1 MPLALRDRPG
11 GLLSPRM
18 SPRTVDALVACAVLA
33 VVAVWTLLAT
43 PEASESALRTAL
55 GWVLVLSG
63 CGALCFRRR
72 QPVAVAVATLLAC
85 VVYYPLSAQDGPLMI
100 AFALA
105 LYTTAAEGR
114 FAAAVAL
121 ASVTLLAVGL
131 GEVRQQPGHRQIDD
145 TSLAMLAGW
154 LISLVAVGRAQ
165 RTRLAYLHEVEQRA
179 LAAEREQEARARQSA
194 TEERLRIARELHD
207 ILGHSVSLIHVQSG
221 AALHRLSKNPAPEAG
236 LATAAE
242 ALEAVKS
249 TSKDALREL
258 RATLGVLRRADEATP
273 TSPASGL
280 ALLGELAER
289 ARSAGLDVRTSVT
302 GTPVPLPPPV
312 DLAAYRIVQE
322 SLTNVTRHAGA
333 RTVRIALDWDG
344 GWDRGRDGDDRSGA
358 ASTRTHAGARVLR
371 LRIADDGGGA
381 PEGVLPGSGIRGMA
395 ERARAL
401 GGELTAGNEA
411 DGFLVDARL
420 PLTAPAAPF
429 PRETPEAPKAPS
441 APEAPEPPEA
451 PEAPNAPE
459 APKASEERGVPEV
472 PGAHKAPPTTPAP
485 EGDPR

>member
-11 GLLSPRM
+11 GRLP
-18 SPRTVDALVACAVLA
+18 PRTVDALVAGAVL
-33 VVAVWTLLAT
+33 VVVVVWTLVSMRYT
-43 PEASESALRTAL
+43 SESALRAVL
-55 GWVLVLSG
+55 GWALVLIG
-63 CGALCFRRR
+63 CGALFFRRR
-72 QPVAVAVATLLAC
+72 QPVAVAVVTLLAC
-85 VVYYPLSAQDGPLMI
+85 VVYYPLSAADGPLMI

-121 ASVTLLAVGL
+121 AAVTLLAVGL
-131 GEVRQQPGHRQIDD
+131 GEIRQQPGHRQIDD

-322 SLTNVTRHAGA
+322 SLTNVTRHSGA
-333 RTVRIALDWDG
+333 RTVRITLDW
-344 GWDRGRDGDDRSGA
+344 DDRSGTA
-358 ASTRTHAGARVLR
+358 TRTHAGARVLR

-381 PEGVLPGSGIRGMA
+381 PEGGPSGSGIRGMA

-401 GGELTAGNEA
+401 GGELTAGNA
-411 DGFLVDARL
+411 DGGFVVDAHL
-420 PLTAPAAPF
+420 PLTTPAATHTAT
-429 PRETPEAPKAPS
+429 ETPEAPPTAP
-441 APEAPEPPEA
+441 APAPA
-451 PEAPNAPE
+451 
-459 APKASEERGVPEV
+459 
-472 PGAHKAPPTTPAP
+472 PAP
-485 EGDPR
+485 EEDPR

>member
-11 GLLSPRM
+11 SRLP
-18 SPRTVDALVACAVLA
+18 PRTLDALVAGAVL
-33 VVAVWTLLAT
+33 VVVVVWTLVSMRYT
-43 PEASESALRTAL
+43 SESALRAVL
-55 GWVLVLSG
+55 GWALVLIG
-63 CGALCFRRR
+63 CGALSFRRR
-72 QPVAVAVATLLAC
+72 QPVAVAVVTLLAC
-85 VVYYPLSAQDGPLMI
+85 VVYYPLSAADGPLMI

-121 ASVTLLAVGL
+121 AAVTLLAVGL
-131 GEVRQQPGHRQIDD
+131 GEIRQQPGHRQIDD

-322 SLTNVTRHAGA
+322 SLTNVTRHSGA
-333 RTVRIALDWDG
+333 RTVRITLDW
-344 GWDRGRDGDDRSGA
+344 DDRSGTA
-358 ASTRTHAGARVLR
+358 TRTHAGARVLR

-381 PEGVLPGSGIRGMA
+381 PEGGPSGSGIRGMA

-401 GGELTAGNEA
+401 GGELTAGNAEG
-411 DGFLVDARL
+411 GFLVEARL
-420 PLTAPAAPF
+420 PLTTSAA
-429 PRETPEAPKAPS
+429 THTAT
-441 APEAPEPPEA
+441 EAPE
-451 PEAPNAPE
+451 
-459 APKASEERGVPEV
+459 VPE
-472 PGAHKAPPTTPAP
+472 APPTTPAP
-485 EGDPR
+485 APEEDPR

>member
-11 GLLSPRM
+11 GRLP
-18 SPRTVDALVACAVLA
+18 PRTADALVAGVVLV
-33 VVAVWTLLAT
+33 VVALWTLVSGWY
-43 PEASESALRTAL
+43 ASEPALRTVL
-55 GWVLVLSG
+55 GWALVLIG
-63 CGALCFRRR
+63 CGSLCFRRR
-72 QPVAVAVATLLAC
+72 QPVAVAVVTLLAC

-121 ASVTLLAVGL
+121 AAVTLLAVGL
-131 GEVRQQPGHRQIDD
+131 GEIRQQPGHRQIDD

-165 RTRLAYLHEVEQRA
+165 RTRLAYLYEVEQRA

-207 ILGHSVSLIHVQSG
+207 ILGHSVSLINVQSG

-280 ALLGELAER
+280 ALLDDLAER

-333 RTVRIALDWDG
+333 RTVRITLDWDAEREVAP
-344 GWDRGRDGDDRSGA
+344 DHSDDLDDSGSSDPA
-358 ASTRTHAGARVLR
+358 TRTRAGTRVLR

-381 PEGVLPGSGIRGMA
+381 PEGGPAGSGIRGMA

-401 GGELTAGNEA
+401 GGELTAGNTD

-420 PLTAPAAPF
+420 PLTTLTTPTAPTA
-429 PRETPEAPKAPS
+429 
-441 APEAPEPPEA
+441 
-451 PEAPNAPE
+451 
-459 APKASEERGVPEV
+459 
-472 PGAHKAPPTTPAP
+472 PAP

>member
-11 GLLSPRM
+11 GRLP
-18 SPRTVDALVACAVLA
+18 PRTVDALVACAVLA
-33 VVAVWTLLAT
+33 VVAIWTLVSARY
-43 PEASESALRTAL
+43 ASESALRSVL
-55 GWVLVLSG
+55 GWALVLTG

-72 QPVAVAVATLLAC
+72 QPVAVAVVTLLAC

-121 ASVTLLAVGL
+121 AAVTLLAVGL
-131 GEVRQQPGHRQIDD
+131 GEIRQQPGHRQIDD

-221 AALHRLSKNPAPEAG
+221 AALHRLSKNPTPEAG

-322 SLTNVTRHAGA
+322 SLTNVTRHSRA
-333 RTVRIALDWDG
+333 RTVRITLDWD
-344 GWDRGRDGDDRSGA
+344 DRSEPA
-358 ASTRTHAGARVLR
+358 ATRTRAGARVLR

-381 PEGVLPGSGIRGMA
+381 PEGGPSGSGIRGMA

-401 GGELTAGNEA
+401 GGVLTAGNE
-411 DGFLVDARL
+411 DGGFVVDARL
-420 PLTAPAAPF
+420 PLT
-429 PRETPEAPKAPS
+429 TPTATHP
-441 APEAPEPPEA
+441 APEAPGALQA
-451 PEAPNAPE
+451 PEAPQ
-459 APKASEERGVPEV
+459 
-472 PGAHKAPPTTPAP
+472 APPTAPPAPTSTPAP
-485 EGDPR
+485 APAPTPAPAPEEDAR

>member
-1 MPLALRDRPG
+1 MPLALQDRPG
-11 GLLSPRM
+11 GRLP
-18 SPRTVDALVACAVLA
+18 PRTADALVACAVLV
-33 VVAVWTLLAT
+33 VVAIWTLVSARYS
-43 PEASESALRTAL
+43 SESALRSAL
-55 GWVLVLSG
+55 GWVLILTG

-72 QPVAVAVATLLAC
+72 QPVAVAVVTLLAC

-121 ASVTLLAVGL
+121 AAVTLLAVGL
-131 GEVRQQPGHRQIDD
+131 GEIRQQPGHRQIDD
-145 TSLAMLAGW
+145 TSLVMLAGW

-207 ILGHSVSLIHVQSG
+207 ILGHSVSLINVQSG

-236 LATAAE
+236 LVTAAE

-289 ARSAGLDVRTSVT
+289 ARSAGLDVVTSVT

-322 SLTNVTRHAGA
+322 SLTNVTRHSGA
-333 RTVRIALDWDG
+333 RTVRITLDWD
-344 GWDRGRDGDDRSGA
+344 DRSDPA
-358 ASTRTHAGARVLR
+358 AARTHAGARVLR

-381 PEGVLPGSGIRGMA
+381 PEGGHTGSGVRGMA

-401 GGELTAGNEA
+401 GGELTTGNE
-411 DGFLVDARL
+411 DGGFVVDARL
-420 PLTAPAAPF
+420 PLATPAATHTAPEAI
-429 PRETPEAPKAPS
+429 ETPET
-441 APEAPEPPEA
+441 
-451 PEAPNAPE
+451 
-459 APKASEERGVPEV
+459 
-472 PGAHKAPPTTPAP
+472 PPTTPAP
-485 EGDPR
+485 EEDPR

>member
-1 MPLALRDRPG
+1 MPLALRDRSGSRLP
-11 GLLSPRM
+11 
-18 SPRTVDALVACAVLA
+18 PRTVDALVAGAVL
-33 VVAVWTLLAT
+33 VVVVVWTLVSMRYT
-43 PEASESALRTAL
+43 SESALRAVL
-55 GWVLVLSG
+55 GWALVLIG
-63 CGALCFRRR
+63 CGALFFRRR
-72 QPVAVAVATLLAC
+72 QPVAVAVVTLLAC
-85 VVYYPLSAQDGPLMI
+85 VVYYPLSAADGPLMI

-121 ASVTLLAVGL
+121 AAVTLLAVGL
-131 GEVRQQPGHRQIDD
+131 GEIRQQPGHRQIDD

-322 SLTNVTRHAGA
+322 SLTNVTRHSGA
-333 RTVRIALDWDG
+333 RTVRIALDWD
-344 GWDRGRDGDDRSGA
+344 DRSGTA
-358 ASTRTHAGARVLR
+358 TRTHAGARVLR

-381 PEGVLPGSGIRGMA
+381 PDGGPSGSGIRGMA

-401 GGELTAGNEA
+401 GGELTAGNA
-411 DGFLVDARL
+411 DGGFLVDAHL
-420 PLTAPAAPF
+420 PLTTPAA
-429 PRETPEAPKAPS
+429 THTAT
-441 APEAPEPPEA
+441 EAPE
-451 PEAPNAPE
+451 
-459 APKASEERGVPEV
+459 
-472 PGAHKAPPTTPAP
+472 APPTTPAP